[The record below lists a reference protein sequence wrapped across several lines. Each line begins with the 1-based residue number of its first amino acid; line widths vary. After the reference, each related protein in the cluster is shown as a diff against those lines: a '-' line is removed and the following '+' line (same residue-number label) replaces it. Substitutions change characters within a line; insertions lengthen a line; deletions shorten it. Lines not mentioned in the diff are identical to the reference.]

1 MNNVYAGVGSRCT
14 PIEVGRQMQDYA
26 TRLAALGYTMVSG
39 GARKK
44 RDAPDN
50 VCSADHVFEWAVAKA
65 KGKMIIYRAYV
76 NKFTPC
82 GPADVRVPSE
92 EQFNVAKAF
101 IKAHAII
108 PWFDKMSSWAQLL
121 HLRNY
126 YQIHYDVGKKV
137 DFVIAYAPLDDKG
150 EPVGGT
156 RTAIKIAEKTGV
168 KCYNLARPL
177 DVAML
182 EDFLNEL
189 EGHHG

>member
-1 MNNVYAGVGSRCT
+1 MNKVYAGVGSRET
-14 PIEVGRQMQDYA
+14 PIEVGRQMQGYA
-26 TRLAALGYTMVSG
+26 TRLAVLGYTMVSG

-82 GPADVRVPSE
+82 GPADIRVPTE

-150 EPVGGT
+150 EPVLQSKSQ
-156 RTAIKIAEKTGV
+156 RK
-168 KCYNLARPL
+168 LA
-177 DVAML
+177 
-182 EDFLNEL
+182 
-189 EGHHG
+189 